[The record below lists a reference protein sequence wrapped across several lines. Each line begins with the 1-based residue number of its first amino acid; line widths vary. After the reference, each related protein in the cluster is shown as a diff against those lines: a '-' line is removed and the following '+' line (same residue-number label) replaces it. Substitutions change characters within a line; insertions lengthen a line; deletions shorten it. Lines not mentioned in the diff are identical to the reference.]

1 MSLFNKVTKTFQWG
15 QHTVTLET
23 GEIARQSTGAVL
35 VSMDDTVVLATVV
48 AKSEAKAGQDFFPL
62 TVDYIEKT
70 YAAGKIPGSFF
81 KREGRP
87 SELETLTSRLI
98 DRPIRPLFPDGFFNE
113 VQVVVHVLSLNP
125 EVQADIAAMIGT
137 SAALAISGIPFNG
150 PIGAARVGYING
162 EYVLNPG
169 QTQLADSKMDLVV
182 AGTEAAVLM
191 VESEADQ
198 LSEEVMLGAVVFG
211 HDQGKIAINAI
222 NELVRDA
229 GKAEWQWQAP
239 AKNEPFIAKVTEL
252 ADGPLRAAY
261 QIRSKQ
267 ARTQACREV
276 TANVFA
282 ALKAEGIEFD
292 KVEVEGLLFNIE
304 SAIVRGQILAGE
316 PRIDGRDTRT
326 VRQIE
331 IRTGVLPRTHGSA
344 LFTRGETQALV
355 AATLG
360 TERDAQRIDA
370 LAGDFEDRF
379 MLHYNMPPFATGE
392 TGRVGSPKR
401 REIGHGRLAKRALV
415 AVLPSKEEFPY
426 TLRVVSEITESN
438 GSSSMASVCG
448 GCLSLMDAGVPLKAH
463 VAGIAMGLIKE
474 GNRFAVLTDILGD
487 EDHLGDMDFKVAGT
501 NGGITALQMDIKIQ
515 GITKEIMQ
523 VALAQAKEA
532 RLHILGRMVEA
543 VGGAKEEVS
552 KFAPRLYTMK
562 INPEKIR
569 DVIGKGGATIRA
581 LTEET
586 GCTIDIGEDG
596 TITIASTEAEKAEY
610 AKKRIAEIT
619 AEAEVGKVYEGPVT
633 KILDFGAL
641 INILPGKDGLLH
653 ISQIAHQRV
662 EKVEDFLKEGQ
673 VVQVKVLETDEK
685 GRIKLSMK
693 ALLERPEGMPEEA
706 PRERFSRDRDDRPR
720 RDREDRPR
728 RERSDRDDRPRR
740 DAAPAE
746 GAADAPSAESSAA
759 PAAEPPK
766 QPE

>member
-1 MSLFNKVTKTFQWG
+1 MSMFNKVTKTFQWG
-15 QHTVTLET
+15 QHQVILET
-23 GEIARQSTGAVL
+23 GEIARQAGGAVI
-35 VSMDDTVVLATVV
+35 VNIEDTVVLATVV
-48 AKSEAKAGQDFFPL
+48 GAKNAKPGQDFFPL

-98 DRPIRPLFPDGFFNE
+98 DRPLRPLFPEGFYNE

-125 EVQADIAAMIGT
+125 EVSADIAALIGS

-150 PIGAARVGYING
+150 PIGAARVGYVNG

-169 QTQLADSKMDLVV
+169 KTQLLSSKMDLVV

-191 VESEADQ
+191 VESEAQQ
-198 LSEEVMLGAVVFG
+198 LSEEIMLAGVVFG
-211 HDQGKIAINAI
+211 HNQSKIAIAAI

-229 GKAEWQWQAP
+229 GKPAWDWAAP
-239 AKNEPFIAKVTEL
+239 AKDEAFIAKVVAL
-252 ADGPLRAAY
+252 ADDKLRAAY

-267 ARTQACREV
+267 ARTQATREV
-276 TANVFA
+276 TANTMA
-282 ALKAEGIEFD
+282 ALTADGAAVD
-292 KVEVEGLLFNIE
+292 KVKVDNVLFDIE
-304 SAIVRGQILAGE
+304 AKIVRSQILAGE

-331 IRTGVLPRTHGSA
+331 IRNGVLPRVHGSA

-360 TERDAQRIDA
+360 TDRDSQKIDA
-370 LAGDFEDRF
+370 LAGEFSEHF

-392 TGRVGSPKR
+392 TGRVGTPKR

-415 AVLPSKEEFPY
+415 AVLPDRVDFPY
-426 TLRVVSEITESN
+426 SMRIVSEITESN

-448 GCLSLMDAGVPLKAH
+448 GCLALMDAGVPLKAH

-474 GNRFAVLTDILGD
+474 GPRFAVLTDILGD

-501 NGGITALQMDIKIQ
+501 SDGITALQMDIKIQ
-515 GITKEIMQ
+515 GITQEIMQ

-532 RLHILGRMVEA
+532 RLHILGKMVEA
-543 VGGAKEEVS
+543 MGGAKTEVS
-552 KFAPRLYTMK
+552 QFAPRLYTMK

-586 GCTIDIGEDG
+586 GTTIDIGEDG
-596 TITIASTEAEKAEY
+596 TITIASADADKAAA
-610 AKKRIAEIT
+610 AKKRIEEIT
-619 AEAEVGKVYEGPVT
+619 AEVEIGKVYEGPVT

-641 INILPGKDGLLH
+641 INLLPGKDGLLH

-662 EKVEDFLKEGQ
+662 EKVTDFLSEGQ
-673 VVQVKVLETDEK
+673 IVKVKVMETDEK

-693 ALLERPEGMPEEA
+693 ALIE
-706 PRERFSRDRDDRPR
+706 
-720 RDREDRPR
+720 
-728 RERSDRDDRPRR
+728 R
-740 DAAPAE
+740 DAAPAAQE
-746 GAADAPSAESSAA
+746 
-759 PAAEPPK
+759 
-766 QPE
+766 

>member
-1 MSLFNKVTKTFQWG
+1 MSMFNKVTKTFQWG
-15 QHTVTLET
+15 PHTVTMET

-35 VSMDDTVVLATVV
+35 VNIDDTVVLATVV
-48 AKSEAKAGQDFFPL
+48 AKNEPKPGQDFFPL

-98 DRPIRPLFPDGFFNE
+98 DRPIRPLFPEGFFNE
-113 VQVVVHVLSLNP
+113 VQVVVHVMSLNP
-125 EVQADIAAMIGT
+125 EVQADIAAMIAT
-137 SAALAISGIPFNG
+137 SAALSISGIPFNG
-150 PIGAARVGYING
+150 PIGAARVGYVNG

-169 QTQLADSKMDLVV
+169 KTQLLDSKMDLVV

-198 LSEEVMLGAVVFG
+198 LSEDVMLGAVVYG
-211 HDQGKIAINAI
+211 HEQGQIAINAI
-222 NELVRDA
+222 HELVREA
-229 GKAEWQWQAP
+229 GKPVWDWKAP
-239 AKNEPFIAKVTEL
+239 AKDEPFIAKVTEL
-252 ADGPLRAAY
+252 AEPALRAAY

-267 ARTQACREV
+267 ARTQACRE
-276 TANVFA
+276 AYA
-282 ALKAEGIEFD
+282 AVKAGLTEAGVEFD
-292 KVEVEGLLFNIE
+292 GVEVDGLLFEIE
-304 SAIVRGQILAGE
+304 ARIVRSQILAGE

-326 VRQIE
+326 VRPIE
-331 IRTGVLPRTHGSA
+331 IRAGVLPRAHGSS

-360 TERDAQRIDA
+360 TERDAQVIDA
-370 LAGDFEDRF
+370 LAGEYSERF

-415 AVLPSKEEFPY
+415 AVLPNKEDFPY
-426 TLRVVSEITESN
+426 SIRVVSEITESN

-463 VAGIAMGLIKE
+463 VAGIAMGLIKD

-487 EDHLGDMDFKVAGT
+487 EDHLGDMDFKVAGST
-501 NGGITALQMDIKIQ
+501 NGITALQMDIKIQ

-532 RLHILGRMVEA
+532 RMHILGVMVDA
-543 VGGAKEEVS
+543 VAGASTEVS
-552 KFAPRLYTMK
+552 QFAPRLYTMK

-586 GCTIDIGEDG
+586 G
-596 TITIASTEAEKAEY
+596 
-610 AKKRIAEIT
+610 
-619 AEAEVGKVYEGPVT
+619 
-633 KILDFGAL
+633 
-641 INILPGKDGLLH
+641 
-653 ISQIAHQRV
+653 
-662 EKVEDFLKEGQ
+662 
-673 VVQVKVLETDEK
+673 
-685 GRIKLSMK
+685 
-693 ALLERPEGMPEEA
+693 
-706 PRERFSRDRDDRPR
+706 
-720 RDREDRPR
+720 
-728 RERSDRDDRPRR
+728 
-740 DAAPAE
+740 
-746 GAADAPSAESSAA
+746 
-759 PAAEPPK
+759 
-766 QPE
+766 